1 MHLMVPKYSPGPT
14 NLSSSIT
21 AKKTTKKMLNKNWTI
36 SLTFVFAWI
45 GQTDFF
51 QIDLKYIALEWVSLF
66 GMVSV

>member
-1 MHLMVPKYSPGPT
+1 
-14 NLSSSIT
+14 
-21 AKKTTKKMLNKNWTI
+21 MLNKNWTI